1 MSEKQWLSLP
11 QHEVRKF
18 YDFYHLKI
26 KPDLHEIKPLRD
38 KYLKDFFTTIIGSVV
53 GGVLF
58 TILILINPDYEAEK
72 DKFVALGCVMYFYIV
87 FVIFIALQPLG
98 QYAKA
103 VKPFMLKK
111 ILGFFG
117 DVQLVEKNQLIE
129 INKTLLEQSEL
140 FFSVT
145 NTQPDDSFVCSYKG
159 SKFWVSEQKVY
170 GNKATFE
177 TVKQTHL
184 SALFVLFETEK
195 SFAGKVRMFDKQKT
209 LRTKFDFT
217 VWALFG
223 GMYVF
228 VAIWSALLNGSWNR
242 VILDLFVFAVLV
254 FLGYN
259 VYYTFFKRVHLED
272 VLFSKQWRVD
282 ATDQIEARCILTPAL
297 MERMLQVKRIFSGA
311 RINFAFFDNKVLMM
325 LEAAQDFFETSSLL
339 SPQKDFKKS
348 LETME
353 QLYSIYM
360 MMDVLQNAH
369 KTEEE
374 NVDDDTQNNQRTKPW
389 LREQEETDE
398 VKFYSYTK

>member
-38 KYLKDFFTTIIGSVV
+38 KYLKNFFTTIIGSVI

-58 TILILINPDYEAEK
+58 TILILINPDYEAES
-72 DKFVALGCVMYFYIV
+72 DKFVALGGVMYFYIV

-117 DVQLVEKNQLIE
+117 DVQLVEKNQPIE
-129 INKTLLEQSEL
+129 INKALLE
-140 FFSVT
+140 
-145 NTQPDDSFVCSYKG
+145 FVCSYKG

-170 GNKATFE
+170 GNE
-177 TVKQTHL
+177 TAFQAVERSYL
-184 SALFVLFETEK
+184 SVLFVLFETEK
-195 SFAGKVRMFDKQKT
+195 PFVGKVRMFDKQKT
-209 LRTKFDFT
+209 LRTKFNLSL
-217 VWALFG
+217 WALFG
-223 GMYVF
+223 GLYVF

-242 VILDLFVFAVLV
+242 FILDLFVFAVLV

-311 RINFAFFDNKVLMM
+311 RINFAFFDNKVLMAM
-325 LEAAQDFFETSSLL
+325 ETAQDLFETSSLL